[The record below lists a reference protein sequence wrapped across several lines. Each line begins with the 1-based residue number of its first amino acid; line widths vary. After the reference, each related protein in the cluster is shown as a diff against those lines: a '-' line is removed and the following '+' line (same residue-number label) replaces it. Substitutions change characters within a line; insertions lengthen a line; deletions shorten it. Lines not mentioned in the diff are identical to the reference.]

1 MTNPA
6 ADLLLAARTALRAA
20 GLDSGL
26 YCTPGAL
33 TGAESGAVEV
43 QLGYLD
49 GVHNVCVR
57 MGGEL
62 VGTWTPGTNAA
73 RLTGRAKRAAMRD
86 QEQRARAVLAVLQ
99 GVAGAASE
107 AA

>member
-1 MTNPA
+1 MNA
-6 ADLLLAARTALRAA
+6 AATILLTARTALRAA

-33 TGAESGAVEV
+33 SGAESGAVEV
-43 QLGYLD
+43 QLGFVD
-49 GVHNVCVR
+49 VWCVHVR

-62 VGTWTPGTNAA
+62 VGTWTPGSNAA
-73 RLTGRAKRAAMRD
+73 RLTGRAKRAALAD
-86 QEQRARAVLAVLQ
+86 QQARARAVLAVLQ